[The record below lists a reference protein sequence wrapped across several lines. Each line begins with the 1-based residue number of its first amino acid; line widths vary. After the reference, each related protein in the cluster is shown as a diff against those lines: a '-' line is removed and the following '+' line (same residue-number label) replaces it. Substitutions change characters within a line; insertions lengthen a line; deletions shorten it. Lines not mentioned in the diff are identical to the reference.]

1 MSTEASTEA
10 SSEISQQKSLW
21 LRCARYT
28 TLIGFFCLLAL
39 LLNWFSW
46 LAPPET
52 VPRALPMIV
61 LVLPLMF
68 AVRGLLY
75 GKPYTHAWVSL
86 LSMLYFAI
94 GVDVAFNRAD
104 QRLLGLALVFF
115 SPLLFAG
122 TVTYNYQAKKQRKA
136 LQQSSPASDSV

>member
-1 MSTEASTEA
+1 MNNAST
-10 SSEISQQKSLW
+10 QQNSVW
-21 LRCARYT
+21 LRCARYS

-52 VPRALPMIV
+52 VPRALPMII
-61 LVLPLMF
+61 LILPLMF

-75 GKPYTHAWVSL
+75 EKPYTHAWVSL

-104 QRLLGLALVFF
+104 QRLLGLALIVC
-115 SPLLFAG
+115 SLLLFAG
-122 TVTYNYQAKKQRKA
+122 TVTFNYQTKKLRKS
-136 LQQSSPASDSV
+136 LEENTPASDSV

>member
-1 MSTEASTEA
+1 MKREIMQNRASRKTVNNASTPHN
-10 SSEISQQKSLW
+10 SIW
-21 LRCARYT
+21 LRCARYC

-46 LAPPET
+46 LAPPQT
-52 VPRALPMIV
+52 VPRALPMII

-75 GKPYTHAWVSL
+75 EKPYTHAWVSL

-94 GVDVAFNRAD
+94 GVDVAFNRDD
-104 QRLLGLALVFF
+104 QRLLGLALIVC
-115 SPLLFAG
+115 SLLLFAG
-122 TVTYNYQAKKQRKA
+122 TVTFNYQTKK
-136 LQQSSPASDSV
+136 ASRT